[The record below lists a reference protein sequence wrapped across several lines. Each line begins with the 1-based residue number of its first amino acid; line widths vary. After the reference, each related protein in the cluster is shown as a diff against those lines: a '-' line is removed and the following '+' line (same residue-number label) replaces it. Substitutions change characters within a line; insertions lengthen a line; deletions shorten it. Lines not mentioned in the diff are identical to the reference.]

1 MKLGTLALL
10 LIPFI
15 FLACTETTSSGDD
28 SRGDLVYNLSA
39 KATSIT
45 GRCSVYVADK
55 RITMV
60 FDQVV
65 PGMGVLEYTSTIEM
79 GSSSVKVSDEF
90 EASSSI
96 FKESMDANCAALK
109 QQYLLAGGE
118 VTCTATEVRANME
131 IASTPAKL
139 ASARD
144 TAISAMK
151 EQCDYYI
158 EQVSLSDM
166 EDGDYEPASACYV
179 DQLADTVFMLINYPD
194 KSAIIKTYDV
204 GGAVYMQEVY
214 TGVDAETLE
223 DVCFAYQHDSDRADV
238 LCEGNTITYKSNDPE
253 DNVEELADLM
263 ENTVCPAFL
272 HGVTSLEDMWFG
284 E

>member
-1 MKLGTLALL
+1 MKLARLAFL
-10 LIPFI
+10 LIPFA
-15 FLACTETTSSGDD
+15 FFACTESTSSSD

-39 KATSIT
+39 KSSSLT

-65 PGMGVLEYTSTIEM
+65 SGMGVLEYTSTIEL

-131 IASTPAKL
+131 VASTPAKL

-144 TAISAMK
+144 TAIGAMK

-158 EQVSLSDM
+158 GQVSMSDM
-166 EDGDYEPASACYV
+166 GEGDYEPAQACYV
-179 DQLADTVFMLINYPD
+179 DQLADTVFMLLNYPD

-214 TGVDAETLE
+214 TGVDAETLG
-223 DVCFAYQHDSDRADV
+223 DVCFAYRHDSDRADV
-238 LCEGNTITYKSNDPE
+238 LCEGNTITYRSNDPE
-253 DNVEELADLM
+253 DNVEELAVLM

>member
-1 MKLGTLALL
+1 MKLARLAFL
-10 LIPFI
+10 LIPLA
-15 FLACTETTSSGDD
+15 FLASCGDSTSSSD

-223 DVCFAYQHDSDRADV
+223 DVCFAYQHDSDKKDV
-238 LCEGNTITYKSNDPE
+238 VCDAETITYKSNEAGDS
-253 DNVEELADLM
+253 VEEIKNLM
-263 ENTVCPAFL
+263 ENGACPALL
-272 HGVTSLEDMWFG
+272 HGATSLEDMWFG